1 MKKNIYFILSLVMLS
16 FTVVSCDFDDDLTE
30 PDYVRLEFAPGAVPL
45 GVAVGGSTSYD
56 VNVYSAKNMQS
67 DRTYNITVGGSI
79 APEAYN
85 VPETVTIPAGSNEA
99 SFTVSA
105 SDIGLGVAGKTM
117 VLSIEEEP
125 EFTVGDPLSFS
136 VARVCP
142 GEEFVIDLVL
152 DDYPEETGYEIIDS
166 EGNSVVK
173 VEGEPAES
181 RALCLPS
188 GTYTFILRDSYGDGI
203 IDGGAT
209 LSYAGTVLATI
220 DGDFGSETSVEITF

>member
-16 FTVVSCDFDDDLTE
+16 FTVVSCDFDDDFTE

-56 VNVYSAKNMQS
+56 VNVYSAKNMES
-67 DRTYNITVGGSI
+67 DRTYNITVDGSI
-79 APEAYN
+79 TPEAYD
-85 VPETVTIPAGSNEA
+85 VPQTVTIPAGSNEA

-142 GEEFVIDLVL
+142 GEEFTL
-152 DDYPEETGYEIIDS
+152 DFTLDSYPGETGYEILDAD
-166 EGNSVVK
+166 GNSIVK
-173 VEGEPAES
+173 VDGSPADRS
-181 RALCLPS
+181 LCLPS
-188 GTYTFILRDSYGDGI
+188 GTYTVILRDSYGDGI
-203 IDGGAT
+203 VDGGLT
-209 LSYAGTVLATI
+209 ISYAGTVLATLT
-220 DGDFGSETSVEITF
+220 GDFETETSVEVSF